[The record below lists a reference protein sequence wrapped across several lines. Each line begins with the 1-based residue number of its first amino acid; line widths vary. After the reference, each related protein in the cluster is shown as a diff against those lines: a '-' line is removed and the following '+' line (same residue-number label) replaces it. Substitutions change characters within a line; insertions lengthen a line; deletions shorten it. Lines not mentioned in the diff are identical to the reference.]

1 MQYYFPLL
9 DFWPVKTRL
18 YQYVL
23 ANIFSVSIITR
34 FLRVMNHF
42 WLFWDNTEDDGKW
55 VRFVICQVLSF
66 FFLCYVDND
75 GYPGS
80 KNQHYWQSV
89 ATHRCLWCLGSLRMI
104 VIFSALQIRPPA
116 CYFCTRLKTV
126 PLWWTENMYF
136 FKWTCFIY
144 VWATEFI
151 ATIVCYTVSLGK
163 PKDMKKMASL
173 NTL

>member
-34 FLRVMNHF
+34 FLLVMNHF

-55 VRFVICQVLSF
+55 VKFVICQVLSF

-75 GYPGS
+75 GYPSS

-136 FKWTCFIY
+136 LNELVLYMCELLSSLPQLSVTLFL
-144 VWATEFI
+144 WAN
-151 ATIVCYTVSLGK
+151 
-163 PKDMKKMASL
+163 PKTWKRWL
-173 NTL
+173 L